1 MSARTVSVIVPVKD
15 DPRIAACLASLR
27 ADRPP
32 GLEVEVIVIDNG
44 SAPGFSAWLEGAARG
59 DGVTLLR
66 VPEPGV
72 YAARNRG
79 VEAARGDAVFFT
91 DADCVV
97 RPGWFAAGLT
107 MLERGF
113 DLAQGFSGALPG
125 GRTAQ
130 LIQARYAARFRRLRA
145 GSPTETDTRNLAVR
159 RAVFDRLRFN
169 EAYRRVGDTEFGLRA
184 EAAGFRVGYA
194 PAMRVEHAHDE
205 DLRVFAAKQFCHG
218 WGAQRLMTE
227 TPGLP
232 WRGAQLRRWERHGG
246 RIRRLPGRRA
256 LSRGLARG
264 ALLAAGALDR
274 AGERLPWPAAYA
286 AAAAID
292 KAALLAGHLAFEPG
306 DPEPSPSGVLGRR
319 LARD

>member
-1 MSARTVSVIVPVKD
+1 MGARTVSVIVPVKD
-15 DPRIAACLASLR
+15 DPRIADCLASLE

-32 GLEVEVIVIDNG
+32 GIEAEVIVVDNG
-44 SAPGFSAWLEGAARG
+44 SAPEFSAWLEGIARG
-59 DGVTLLR
+59 GGVTLLR

-79 VEAARGDAVFFT
+79 VEAARGAAVFFA

-97 RPGWFAAGLT
+97 GPGWFAAGLA

-113 DLAQGFSGALPG
+113 DLVQGFSGALPG

-130 LIQARYAARFRRLRA
+130 LIQARYEARFRRLAA
-145 GSPTETDTRNLAVR
+145 GSPTDTDTRNLAVR
-159 RAVFDRLRFN
+159 RGVFERLRFN

-194 PAMRVEHAHDE
+194 PAMRVEHAHDD

-227 TPGLP
+227 RPGLP
-232 WRGAQLRRWERHGG
+232 WHGAQLRRWDRHGG
-246 RIRRLPGRRA
+246 RVRRLPGRRA
-256 LSRGLARG
+256 LSRALARG
-264 ALLAAGALDR
+264 ALAAAGALER
-274 AGERLPWPAAYA
+274 GGERLPWPAASA
-286 AAAAID
+286 AMLAID

-319 LARD
+319 LPRD